1 MAEDTKIVEDHEEA
15 AVVVTEEAA
24 GEVIEAAGVEVVVV
38 EEIEGEAPLEEAEEE
53 TGEEEVLSEVAE
65 VEGRLKSIR
74 EHQHSL
80 YTPLSWGH
88 NHSSQRLPQCSRRNP
103 RPR

>member
-1 MAEDTKIVEDHEEA
+1 MVEDTKIVEDLEEEE
-15 AVVVTEEAA
+15 VVVIEEVAE
-24 GEVIEAAGVEVVVV
+24 EVTEAAGVEVVV
-38 EEIEGEAPLEEAEEE
+38 EEETEGEVPLEEEEEE

-74 EHQHSL
+74 EHQHSH

>member
-1 MAEDTKIVEDHEEA
+1 MEGTKIVEDHEEEE
-15 AVVVTEEAA
+15 VVVIEVAGVEVEE
-24 GEVIEAAGVEVVVV
+24 VEVVVV
-38 EEIEGEAPLEEAEEE
+38 EEIEAEVPLEEAEEE
-53 TGEEEVLSEVAE
+53 TGEEEALSEVAE

-74 EHQHSL
+74 EYQHSH